1 MVMNLCESEKKASHS
16 SLHRI
21 VVGNDVVLK
30 NVMDSGQGG
39 NVQEHAVNA
48 MNEIDGQHKRLRD
61 SSSDMDSM

>member
-21 VVGNDVVLK
+21 VVGNAVVLK

-39 NVQEHAVNA
+39 NVQEHVVIGKCH
-48 MNEIDGQHKRLRD
+48 E
-61 SSSDMDSM
+61 